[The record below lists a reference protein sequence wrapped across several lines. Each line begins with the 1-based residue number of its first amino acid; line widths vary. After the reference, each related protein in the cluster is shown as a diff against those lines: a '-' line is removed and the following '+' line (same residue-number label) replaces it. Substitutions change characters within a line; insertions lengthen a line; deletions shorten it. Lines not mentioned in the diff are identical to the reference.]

1 MIQIVEKEVA
11 IKLVVEPEITTLYYT
26 YPNQEDVI
34 EIPNVRFTDVKLFG
48 RDYII
53 SYSNEQVLYYVI
65 LDKETKEVSDFSE
78 CFYDLEDAK
87 KRHRIKRI
95 EYCKKS
101 IASYKKSLKEAKKFI
116 KYFQSELERLEIKEE
131 DLEEIKK
138 RKLERLEKEKK

>member
-1 MIQIVEKEVA
+1 MIKIIEKEVA

-48 RDYII
+48 GDYII

-101 IASYKKSLKEAKKFI
+101 IASYKKSLKEVKKFI
-116 KYFQSELERLEIKEE
+116 KYFQSELERLE
-131 DLEEIKK
+131 
-138 RKLERLEKEKK
+138 EKENENDTNIQSI